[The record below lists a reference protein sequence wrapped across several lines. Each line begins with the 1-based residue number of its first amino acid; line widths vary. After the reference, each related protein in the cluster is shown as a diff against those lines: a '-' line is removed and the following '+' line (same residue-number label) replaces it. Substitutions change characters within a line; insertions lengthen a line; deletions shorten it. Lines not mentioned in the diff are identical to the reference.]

1 MRVSRVSAGE
11 FSLARDDLS
20 MELLGSSREAPQSDD
35 HRKCSTLGESR
46 MKTQGSM
53 MGLTEMKM
61 SAIRSSRW
69 DSLSDLMVLMYT
81 RIWGGG
87 GKWGKGAER

>member
-1 MRVSRVSAGE
+1 MSRTLAGE
-11 FSLARDDLS
+11 LSLASDDLS
-20 MELLGSSREAPQSDD
+20 TEFLESSREALQSDD

-61 SAIRSSRW
+61 RAIRSSRW
-69 DSLSDLMVLMYT
+69 DSMSLQMELMYT
-81 RIWGGG
+81 RIWKGGG
-87 GKWGKGAER
+87 SKEMSGLAS